1 MKPLSKMVS
10 FIAQKS
16 VQVSDMIIIG
26 HKWIDYMP
34 FYYVHSIEDIKESPS
49 NSNVLILFSED
60 NLDLCKYC
68 SSNNIVFGLGV
79 RKKKEIVL
87 ASAIG
92 ASFLISDSKKLIK
105 KAQKLAENYLFDMKI
120 MFLIENEKSM
130 MWAVNRGIDGILF
143 ERGVTNGSF

>member
-1 MKPLSKMVS
+1 
-10 FIAQKS
+10 
-16 VQVSDMIIIG
+16 MIIVG
-26 HKWIDYMP
+26 HKWIDSKP
-34 FYYVHSIEDIKESPS
+34 FYCVDSIEEIKESPP
-49 NSNVLILFSED
+49 NANVLILLSED

-68 SSNNIVFGLGV
+68 SSNSIVFGLGV

-92 ASFLISDSKKLIK
+92 ASFLVSDSKKLIK

-130 MWAVNRGIDGILF
+130 VWAANRGIDGILF
-143 ERGVTNGSF
+143 ERGVKNGSF